1 MKSILERFGLHRPEL
16 RAWALYDWANSAF
29 WTTIIA
35 AVFPIYFARVAAA
48 DLPPAVATTRFA
60 TATTLAMVFIALL
73 SPVLGALADYAG
85 LKMKMLGAFLGL
97 GVAATGA
104 MVFLG
109 RGDWELALVLFVLG
123 NIGVTGT
130 LVFYESLLPHV
141 AREDERDMVASAGF
155 ALGYL
160 GGGLLLALNLLWI
173 QKPELFGIADA
184 TTASRLSF
192 LSVAVWWLGF
202 SLPLFR
208 NVREPERRLG
218 AGESGRESPLRA
230 AFSRL
235 GETFRELRRY
245 RDAFLMLAAFL
256 VYNDGILT
264 IIRMATSY
272 GTEVGLDQSVL
283 ISALLITQVVG
294 IPFAFLFGWL
304 AKRIT
309 AKRAILLALVVYAGI
324 SIVGYRISTASDF
337 YLLAILVG
345 TVQGG
350 AQALSRSLFSTLIP
364 AHKSAEFFAF
374 FGVFDKFAGIFGP
387 ALFAITIAATGSSRN
402 AVLSV
407 IAFFVVGGILLS
419 FVNVEKGRRVAREAE
434 ASLALPASRSR
445 SPM

>member
-123 NIGVTGT
+123 NVGVTGT

-218 AGESGRESPLRA
+218 AGESGRENPLRA

-235 GETFRELRRY
+235 RETFRELTRY

-407 IAFFVVGGILLS
+407 IAFFVVGAILLS

>member
-1 MKSILERFGLHRPEL
+1 
-16 RAWALYDWANSAF
+16 
-29 WTTIIA
+29 
-35 AVFPIYFARVAAA
+35 
-48 DLPPAVATTRFA
+48 
-60 TATTLAMVFIALL
+60 MVFIALL

-272 GTEVGLDQSVL
+272 GTEVGIDQSVL